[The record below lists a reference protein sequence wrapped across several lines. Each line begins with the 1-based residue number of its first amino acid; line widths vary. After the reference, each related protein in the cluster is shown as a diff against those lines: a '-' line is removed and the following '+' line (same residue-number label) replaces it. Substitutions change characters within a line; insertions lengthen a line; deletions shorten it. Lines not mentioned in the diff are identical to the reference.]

1 MSTNTNNH
9 KLSGNINSLSNKH
22 QLPPTT
28 QPQPQQHQTN
38 INSTVQNQQ
47 QIIPPRYQPP
57 PQPPGG
63 ILKNI
68 PSSKTVSSYYTSEQN
83 GGPQLKYPP
92 DVPKVAAVYI
102 PESVRT
108 ANPKVIPSR
117 LPNYRHSTGQVL
129 SQPQQQ
135 HTQIQIHQPPLQQN
149 TRLISEENQN
159 HRQPQQSQEMLKFV
173 RKPENETGVPT
184 NANAG
189 RLSAEQNRH
198 LQVSVLVKL
207 LNDNCKLLIHTFSS
221 RHNVSFPFHFYFYG
235 RRRSK
240 VLFDLPSF
248 PLISNKIGNN
258 MRPSQK
264 NV

>member
-28 QPQPQQHQTN
+28 QPQPQQQQT
-38 INSTVQNQQ
+38 NSTVQGSQNQQ
-47 QIIPPRYQPP
+47 QTIPPRYQPP
-57 PQPPGG
+57 PQPGG

-68 PSSKTVSSYYTSEQN
+68 PSSKTVSSYYNSEQN
-83 GGPQLKYPP
+83 SGPQLKYPP

-108 ANPKVIPSR
+108 ANPKAIPSR

-129 SQPQQQ
+129 SQPQQITQ

-149 TRLISEENQN
+149 SRLISEENQN

-173 RKPENETGVPT
+173 RKPESETNSGVPT
-184 NANAG
+184 NSNAG
-189 RLSAEQNRH
+189 RLSVEQNRH
-198 LQVSVLVKL
+198 LQVSVGKL
-207 LNDNCKLLIHTFSS
+207 
-221 RHNVSFPFHFYFYG
+221 
-235 RRRSK
+235 
-240 VLFDLPSF
+240 
-248 PLISNKIGNN
+248 
-258 MRPSQK
+258 
-264 NV
+264 

>member
-1 MSTNTNNH
+1 MSTNTNQH

-28 QPQPQQHQTN
+28 QPQLQQQTN
-38 INSTVQNQQ
+38 INSAVKASQNQQ

-68 PSSKTVSSYYTSEQN
+68 PSSKTVSSSYYTSEQN
-83 GGPQLKYPP
+83 NGPQLKYPP

-129 SQPQQQ
+129 SQPQQIAQ
-135 HTQIQIHQPPLQQN
+135 HTQIQIHQPPVQQN
-149 TRLISEENQN
+149 SRLSEENQN

-173 RKPENETGVPT
+173 RKPENEANSGIPT
-184 NANAG
+184 NPNAG

-198 LQVSVLVKL
+198 LQVSFISV
-207 LNDNCKLLIHTFSS
+207 IYFHTF
-221 RHNVSFPFHFYFYG
+221 
-235 RRRSK
+235 
-240 VLFDLPSF
+240 
-248 PLISNKIGNN
+248 LIVI
-258 MRPSQK
+258 
-264 NV
+264 

>member
-9 KLSGNINSLSNKH
+9 KLTGNINSLSNKH

-28 QPQPQQHQTN
+28 QPQQHQQSN
-38 INSTVQNQQ
+38 INSSLPVTTQNQQ
-47 QIIPPRYQPP
+47 QTVPPRYQPP

-68 PSSKTVSSYYTSEQN
+68 PSSKTVSSYYSGDQQHN
-83 GGPQLKYPP
+83 NGPQLKYPP

-129 SQPQQQ
+129 SQPQQIAQ

-149 TRLISEENQN
+149 SRLISEENQN

-173 RKPENETGVPT
+173 RKPENETTGNNSTNIPT
-184 NANAG
+184 NSNSG

-198 LQVSVLVKL
+198 LQVSCLFFNEIFFL
-207 LNDNCKLLIHTFSS
+207 YCSAISPHSQLSH
-221 RHNVSFPFHFYFYG
+221 
-235 RRRSK
+235 RS
-240 VLFDLPSF
+240 
-248 PLISNKIGNN
+248 
-258 MRPSQK
+258 
-264 NV
+264 

>member
-28 QPQPQQHQTN
+28 QPQPHHQQTN
-38 INSTVQNQQ
+38 INSTVQGTQNQQ
-47 QIIPPRYQPP
+47 QTSIPPRYQPP

-83 GGPQLKYPP
+83 SGPQLKYPP

-129 SQPQQQ
+129 SQPQQNTQ

-149 TRLISEENQN
+149 SRLITEENQN

-173 RKPENETGVPT
+173 RKPENETNSGVPT
-184 NANAG
+184 NSNAG

-198 LQVSVLVKL
+198 LQVSVFV
-207 LNDNCKLLIHTFSS
+207 NCC
-221 RHNVSFPFHFYFYG
+221 N
-235 RRRSK
+235 
-240 VLFDLPSF
+240 
-248 PLISNKIGNN
+248 
-258 MRPSQK
+258 
-264 NV
+264 

>member
-28 QPQPQQHQTN
+28 QPQPQQQQTN
-38 INSTVQNQQ
+38 TNSTVQGTQNQQ
-47 QIIPPRYQPP
+47 QTIPPRYQPP

-68 PSSKTVSSYYTSEQN
+68 PSSKTVSSYYSSEQN

-129 SQPQQQ
+129 SQQQQQITQ

-149 TRLISEENQN
+149 SRLISEENQN

-173 RKPENETGVPT
+173 RKPETETSGVPT
-184 NANAG
+184 NPNAG
-189 RLSAEQNRH
+189 RLSVEQNRH
-198 LQVSVLVKL
+198 LQVS
-207 LNDNCKLLIHTFSS
+207 
-221 RHNVSFPFHFYFYG
+221 
-235 RRRSK
+235 
-240 VLFDLPSF
+240 
-248 PLISNKIGNN
+248 
-258 MRPSQK
+258 
-264 NV
+264 